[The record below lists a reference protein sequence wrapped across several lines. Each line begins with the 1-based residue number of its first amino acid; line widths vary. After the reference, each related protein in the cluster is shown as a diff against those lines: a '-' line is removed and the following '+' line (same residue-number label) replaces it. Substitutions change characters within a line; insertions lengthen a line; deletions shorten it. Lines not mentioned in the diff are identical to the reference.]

1 MARNKNNSQRLN
13 IYIHE
18 PGIRRQIKAMAAQ
31 KEVSLSEYCL
41 QAILRQ
47 LAEEERIPR
56 GRRKDP
62 LKSAIA
68 KANRF
73 RTGAFGKKVFLI
85 SSADLIQESRESRTI
100 P

>member
-47 LAEEERIPR
+47 LAEEEKKTR

-73 RTGAFGKKVFLI
+73 RTRTFGKKVFLT
-85 SSADLIQESRESRTI
+85 SSADLIQESRETRNI